1 MRLQHEAAGR
11 AALTAKRQA
20 QYCFSILSIDD
31 KPRIGLESLYRI
43 TMCQIKEIDMNRFAN
58 HAFAALA
65 AFALTLGSIG
75 AIVTVP
81 AAQAATPTP
90 DAFAATELA

>member
-1 MRLQHEAAGR
+1 
-11 AALTAKRQA
+11 
-20 QYCFSILSIDD
+20 
-31 KPRIGLESLYRI
+31 
-43 TMCQIKEIDMNRFAN
+43 MNRFAN

-81 AAQAATPTP
+81 PAHAAAPV
-90 DAFAATELA
+90 AFALPPLA

>member
-1 MRLQHEAAGR
+1 
-11 AALTAKRQA
+11 
-20 QYCFSILSIDD
+20 
-31 KPRIGLESLYRI
+31 
-43 TMCQIKEIDMNRFAN
+43 MCPIKEIDMNRFAN

>member
-1 MRLQHEAAGR
+1 
-11 AALTAKRQA
+11 
-20 QYCFSILSIDD
+20 
-31 KPRIGLESLYRI
+31 
-43 TMCQIKEIDMNRFAN
+43 MCQIKKIDMNRYAN

-65 AFALTLGSIG
+65 AFALTIG

-90 DAFAATELA
+90 GAFAATELA

>member
-1 MRLQHEAAGR
+1 
-11 AALTAKRQA
+11 
-20 QYCFSILSIDD
+20 
-31 KPRIGLESLYRI
+31 
-43 TMCQIKEIDMNRFAN
+43 MNRFAN

-81 AAQAATPTP
+81 PAHAAAPV
-90 DAFAATELA
+90 AFAAAELA